1 MPTATL
7 KRIAKQ
13 PGISITMLPAELD
26 LMHDIMFRAVVSCM
40 MELNGYTRDGQNG
53 TEFQRQTVR
62 ELEYLRS
69 LQTKFQNATTRIKS
83 KV

>member
-1 MPTATL
+1 
-7 KRIAKQ
+7 
-13 PGISITMLPAELD
+13 
-26 LMHDIMFRAVVSCM
+26 MFRAVVSCM

-69 LQTKFQNATTRIKS
+69 LQMKFENATTRIKS